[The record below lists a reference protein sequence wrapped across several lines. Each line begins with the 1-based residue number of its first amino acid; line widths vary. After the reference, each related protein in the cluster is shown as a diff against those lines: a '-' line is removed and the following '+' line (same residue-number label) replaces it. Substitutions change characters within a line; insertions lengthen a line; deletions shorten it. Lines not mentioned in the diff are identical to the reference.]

1 MTQRERACVETFQKI
16 DEIEKNR
23 QQKHRR
29 FFRAVPGRLQ
39 VGSTV
44 TPGYEGI

>member
-23 QQKHRR
+23 QKHRR